1 MSVDIEVIHCL
12 PSHKYNVSELQLS
25 HTLAFDGSSC
35 FWSTADG
42 PFALVSR
49 FFDSFY
55 TMTFTLLE
63 AYANARCGDN

>member
-1 MSVDIEVIHCL
+1 MSVDFEVILGL
-12 PSHKYNVSELQLS
+12 PSHIDSASEMHLS
-25 HTLAFDGSSC
+25 HTLGFDGSSR
-35 FWSTADG
+35 FWSIVAG

-49 FFDSFY
+49 FSNGFY